1 MITRLRVTG
10 AGLFALGMGAFFMSS
25 HTKVDPEPISPGDT
39 PAQMVN
45 KPEAST
51 SALYGDVGKALL
63 GSSFAINVAAIGTNK
78 VRDPS
83 GEVPTNAPTPSSPPP
98 PPGGFGGLDF

>member
-10 AGLFALGMGAFFMSS
+10 AGLFALGMGAFFMSN

-51 SALYGDVGKALL
+51 SALYGDVGK
-63 GSSFAINVAAIGTNK
+63 